1 MPEITLVVEH
11 EAGLHLRP
19 ATKFIK
25 LARSFKSDIKVT
37 HGDRTANAKSE
48 LSVMTLG
55 AHKGAEITI
64 NAEGDDADE
73 ALTALEEL
81 INNNFG
87 E

>member
-11 EAGLHLRP
+11 EEGLHLRP
-19 ATKFIK
+19 AAKFIR
-25 LARSFKSDIKVT
+25 LARSFECDIKVT
-37 HGDRTANAKSE
+37 HGDRIANAKSE

-64 NAEGDDADE
+64 KAEGDDANE
-73 ALTALEEL
+73 ALAALKEL